1 MPLTPFFSWLRIAEG
16 FTDLIQF
23 RNLPRMLIQNPVVIG
38 AHRDFD
44 GRMPELTRHIRDVMP
59 CRNAYRG
66 RRMSPVMNSDPA
78 KFCFFAR
85 LVMNPAMHITRIEWL
100 TVLIDV
106 IPRKL
111 PWFGETFWVPKMPMI
126 IS

>member
-1 MPLTPFFSWLRIAEG
+1 MASGNA
-16 FTDLIQF
+16 
-23 RNLPRMLIQNPVVIG
+23 
-38 AHRDFD
+38 D
-44 GRMPELTRHIRDVMP
+44 GGI
-59 CRNAYRG
+59 
-66 RRMSPVMNSDPA
+66 RMSQVMNADPA